1 MLSSRR
7 AVQWMANETSL
18 HASRARGE
26 GPDYRRA
33 HKGRD
38 GVARNRIGD
47 IQVRGSLLQ
56 LSSKGDGSA
65 GEPLPPQT
73 GRARALSRAS
83 NTRNEGSTPSAPAKM
98 IQVGTFRGMPVFVDD
113 ATGNV
118 VDENWWPD
126 TTVNGHPPTTT

>member
-18 HASRARGE
+18 HASRAR
-26 GPDYRRA
+26 
-33 HKGRD
+33 
-38 GVARNRIGD
+38 
-47 IQVRGSLLQ
+47 
-56 LSSKGDGSA
+56 